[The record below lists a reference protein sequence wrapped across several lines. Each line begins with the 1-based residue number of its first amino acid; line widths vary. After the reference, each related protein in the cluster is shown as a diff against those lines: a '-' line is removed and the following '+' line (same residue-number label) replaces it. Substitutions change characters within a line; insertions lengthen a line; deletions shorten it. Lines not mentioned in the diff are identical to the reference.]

1 MWTKN
6 KIRERLEKGE
16 IPLGLEVM
24 LGSSRIVEI
33 AGWSGFDYVQF
44 DQEHTS
50 FGLETIEDLIR
61 AADATNMTSLVRVAE
76 NNPKQIGR
84 ALETGAH
91 GVIIPQVIDA
101 DDVQRAIDAVYY
113 APRGKRGMCPVTRTA
128 RYCEETWEEYNEWLR
143 SEVMVIPLIENDS
156 ALRSIEE
163 ICALPEISII
173 GFGAGDLGQSLG
185 VGARGLSE
193 PIVRAAFEKVV
204 SVARKHNVVLKGMP
218 VIGSSPSKA
227 MKDLVDMGVRVVMY
241 DADAL
246 MFTRECRRIVKDVRG

>member
-6 KIRERLEKGE
+6 RIREKLAKGE

-61 AADATNMTSLVRVAE
+61 AADATSMTSLVRVAE

-91 GVIIPQVIDA
+91 GVIIPQVTDA
-101 DDVQRAIDAVYY
+101 EEVQRAIDAVFY

-128 RYCEETWEEYNEWLR
+128 RYCEDSWDEYNAWLE
-143 SEVMVIPLIENDS
+143 SEVMIIPLIENAS
-156 ALRSIEE
+156 ALRNIEE
-163 ICALPEISII
+163 ICALPEITVI

-193 PIVRAAFEKVV
+193 PIVREAFEKVV
-204 SVARKHNVVLKGMP
+204 SVARKHDVVLKGMP
-218 VIGSSPSKA
+218 VIGPSPA
-227 MKDLVDMGVRVVMY
+227 AAVKDLVDRGVRVVMY

-246 MFTRECRRIVKDVRG
+246 MFSRACRLIVEDVRG